1 MYIGTQYTYGPDRE
15 GYYRQLKQLGID
27 HICAGPPEKATEWTV
42 GTTRCRNVGYFRA
55 TGRAVRHG

>member
-1 MYIGTQYTYGPDRE
+1 MYRLILSVLVLLLLPALTQ
-15 GYYRQLKQLGID
+15 
-27 HICAGPPEKATEWTV
+27 ATEWTV